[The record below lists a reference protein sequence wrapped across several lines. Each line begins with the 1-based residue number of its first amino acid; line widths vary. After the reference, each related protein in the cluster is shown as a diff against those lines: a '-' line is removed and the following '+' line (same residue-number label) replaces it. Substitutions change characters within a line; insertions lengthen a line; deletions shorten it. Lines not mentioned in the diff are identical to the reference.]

1 MFSDI
6 PTILELI
13 KELAAY
19 ENQSSAVA
27 ATKSSLA
34 STLTF
39 AESESKGKSEGA
51 ANSDSTTPTQ
61 PNGTTSQ
68 GNTQRPTFTQGGY
81 ARALMAFTPSSTVPQ
96 KPVGMALHF
105 NNYSTWRSAPG
116 IYLEDLF
123 VRPEF
128 RGRGYGRALVT
139 ALAAEVVAIDG
150 ARLEWSCLKWNEPSL
165 KFYASLGAKKMSDWV
180 ALRVEGEALEKLG
193 NEGKGLVQLNA
204 RGSMLKE

>member
-1 MFSDI
+1 MLLDI

-19 ENQSSAVA
+19 ENESSAVA
-27 ATKSSLA
+27 ATESSLA

-39 AESESKGKSEGA
+39 ADSESKGE
-51 ANSDSTTPTQ
+51 SDGTADSDLNKPAQ
-61 PNGTTSQ
+61 SNGRTSQ
-68 GNTQRPTFTQGGY
+68 ANIQRTSFTQGGY
-81 ARALMAFTPSSTVPQ
+81 ARALIAFTPPSSAPQ

-128 RGRGYGRALVT
+128 RGQGYGRALVT
-139 ALAAEVVAIDG
+139 ALAAEVVAING
-150 ARLEWSCLKWNEPSL
+150 ARLEWSCLKWNESSL
-165 KFYASLGAKKMSDWV
+165 KFYASLGAKQMSDWV
-180 ALRVEGEALEKLG
+180 GLRVEGEALEKLG
-193 NEGKGLVQLNA
+193 EEGKGLVQHTA
-204 RGSMLKE
+204 